1 MTYGVG
7 IMLEEGLVMAVDTR
21 TNAGVDNVAT
31 FRKLHTWQQPGKCVF
46 VLLSSGN
53 LAVTQAVVSLLTE
66 GTHTTKRRGA
76 PPNLFAAETMFQ
88 AARIVGEASREVR
101 KTDAEALLQ
110 SNESFHAGFIFGG
123 QIGSERPRLF
133 QIYSA
138 GNFIEASVDTPF
150 LQIGENKYGKPI
162 LDRVAQMNMSLGQAA
177 KLLLLSFDSTIRSN
191 LSVGLPIDI
200 MVYGRDS
207 LKLERTRRI
216 GADDGYFRKLSL
228 DWSKALRTAFANI
241 DEFDI

>member
-7 IMLEEGLVMAVDTR
+7 IMLEEGLVLAVDTR
-21 TNAGVDNVAT
+21 TNAGVDNIAT
-31 FRKLHTWQQPGKCVF
+31 FRKLHTWQQPDKCVF

-66 GTHTTKRRGA
+66 GTYATKRRGA

-101 KTDAEALLQ
+101 KADAEALLQ
-110 SNESFHAGFIFGG
+110 SNESFHASFIFGG
-123 QIGSERPRLF
+123 QIGTERPRLF

-150 LQIGENKYGKPI
+150 LQIGEHKYGKPI

-200 MVYGRDS
+200 LVYSRDS

>member
-1 MTYGVG
+1 MPR
-7 IMLEEGLVMAVDTR
+7 LCC
-21 TNAGVDNVAT
+21 N
-31 FRKLHTWQQPGKCVF
+31 P
-46 VLLSSGN
+46 
-53 LAVTQAVVSLLTE
+53 
-66 GTHTTKRRGA
+66 
-76 PPNLFAAETMFQ
+76 
-88 AARIVGEASREVR
+88 
-101 KTDAEALLQ
+101 
-110 SNESFHAGFIFGG
+110 NESFHASFIFGG
-123 QIGSERPRLF
+123 QIGTERPRLF

-150 LQIGENKYGKPI
+150 LQIGEHKYGKPI

-177 KLLLLSFDSTIRSN
+177 KLVLLSFDSTIRSN

-200 MVYGRDS
+200 MVYSRDS

-216 GADDGYFRKLSL
+216 GQDDGYFRKLSL